1 MLADTKIFSLLA
13 TVSLS
18 NKRREVMGALYK
30 QLCQPDKKHGPQQA
44 VYSQPNWGTNTC
56 FYGSLIPTFTV
67 RKASLLHISCVNVHT
82 CINVCVGVWLLV
94 CYTNGSLS
102 WQFPL
107 PTSLIQLL
115 IYNVHIEVCVH
126 TCLRHGQ
133 THELL
138 SATHT
143 CTHSANTLYTYIIIS
158 LHCYNRWHVYCTHN
172 SIPGHPLISLS
183 HTHTQSAEVEG
194 VG

>member
-1 MLADTKIFSLLA
+1 MPTDTKIFSLLA

-18 NKRREVMGALYK
+18 NKRRKVMGALYK
-30 QLCQPDKKHGPQQA
+30 QLCQPDKKLGPQQA

-56 FYGSLIPTFTV
+56 FYGSLIPTLTV
-67 RKASLLHISCVNVHT
+67 RKAPLLHTSCVNVHT
-82 CINVCVGVWLLV
+82 CINVCVGVRLL
-94 CYTNGSLS
+94 GAFS

-115 IYNVHIEVCVH
+115 IYNMDIEVCVH
-126 TCLRHGQ
+126 TSPWHGR

-172 SIPGHPLISLS
+172 SIPNHPLISLS
-183 HTHTQSAEVEG
+183 HTHTHKSAEVEG